1 MNKYRIVIA
10 SVLKPVTE
18 PRAFSK
24 LALSMRETSKYHIN
38 IIGFCSKKSKKPD
51 GMRLTPIFCRHRT
64 HILRLLAPFKFLR
77 ELIDYKPNLVIVST
91 YELLPMALL
100 GKTLLG
106 FRLIYD
112 LQENYSQNILFNES
126 VPRAFRSILAS
137 WIRIIEITAHRY
149 IDHYFF
155 AEQIY
160 RSQFPYI
167 RNYTVLENKYAGPPP
182 AGRKPLSPHP
192 EFIISGTITPVYGI
206 EKAIYWFL
214 ALQKH
219 YPQAR
224 LHIVG
229 HVPLYDFQK
238 KLEQLTAISANIRLN
253 ISPNPISY
261 NIILEAVQQA
271 DVVLMPYETLDSI
284 RHKVPSKLYE
294 GIALHKPILI
304 SKNPSW
310 EKIIGQYPAGLAID
324 FSKYEAAT
332 SHFLE
337 LSSLPLYLSIPGK
350 EVTWEGEK
358 EKLVAILRNILP

>member
-1 MNKYRIVIA
+1 
-10 SVLKPVTE
+10 
-18 PRAFSK
+18 
-24 LALSMRETSKYHIN
+24 
-38 IIGFCSKKSKKPD
+38 
-51 GMRLTPIFCRHRT
+51 
-64 HILRLLAPFKFLR
+64 
-77 ELIDYKPNLVIVST
+77 VIVST

-219 YPQAR
+219 YPQA
-224 LHIVG
+224 
-229 HVPLYDFQK
+229 
-238 KLEQLTAISANIRLN
+238 
-253 ISPNPISY
+253 
-261 NIILEAVQQA
+261 
-271 DVVLMPYETLDSI
+271 
-284 RHKVPSKLYE
+284 
-294 GIALHKPILI
+294 
-304 SKNPSW
+304 
-310 EKIIGQYPAGLAID
+310 
-324 FSKYEAAT
+324 
-332 SHFLE
+332 
-337 LSSLPLYLSIPGK
+337 
-350 EVTWEGEK
+350 
-358 EKLVAILRNILP
+358 

>member
-1 MNKYRIVIA
+1 
-10 SVLKPVTE
+10 
-18 PRAFSK
+18 
-24 LALSMRETSKYHIN
+24 
-38 IIGFCSKKSKKPD
+38 
-51 GMRLTPIFCRHRT
+51 
-64 HILRLLAPFKFLR
+64 
-77 ELIDYKPNLVIVST
+77 
-91 YELLPMALL
+91 
-100 GKTLLG
+100 
-106 FRLIYD
+106 
-112 LQENYSQNILFNES
+112 
-126 VPRAFRSILAS
+126 
-137 WIRIIEITAHRY
+137 
-149 IDHYFF
+149 
-155 AEQIY
+155 
-160 RSQFPYI
+160 
-167 RNYTVLENKYAGPPP
+167 NYTVLENKYAGPPP
-182 AGRKPLSPHP
+182 AVRKPLSPHP

-310 EKIIGQYPAGLAID
+310 
-324 FSKYEAAT
+324 
-332 SHFLE
+332 
-337 LSSLPLYLSIPGK
+337 
-350 EVTWEGEK
+350 
-358 EKLVAILRNILP
+358 